1 MCHIVVVKDS
11 KKKRG
16 PNNDD
21 FISIVVFVFS
31 CLMNSR
37 YIAVSGVPL
46 LAVLMSEVYSD
57 SAKAQRRRLEEVTS
71 VVARLKPERR

>member
-16 PNNDD
+16 LNNDD

-57 SAKAQRRRLEEVTS
+57 SAKAQHRQLEEVTS